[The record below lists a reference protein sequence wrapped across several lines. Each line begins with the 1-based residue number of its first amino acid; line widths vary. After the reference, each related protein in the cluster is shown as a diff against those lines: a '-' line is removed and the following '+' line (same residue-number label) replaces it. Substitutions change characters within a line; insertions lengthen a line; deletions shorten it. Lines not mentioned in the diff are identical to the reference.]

1 MRALAHAPEENAPM
15 ASCRW
20 QTERPFLAEQA
31 RQRMVT
37 MIPFGRYGDVA
48 EVARL
53 VSVCDAGRRGG
64 RMFTRISHIGVVVH
78 DIERALR
85 VWRDALGLK
94 QFADVEFAVEGI
106 RSVFLSVSG
115 APGEMS
121 IELMEPIDK
130 SDMSNA
136 VARRLAKNGEG
147 FYHLALVTG
156 DVSASGHALQE
167 KSFPVIDRAPL
178 GAASQGRWLI
188 HPKATNGIMIEGIEE
203 WGDGVGGPR

>member
-1 MRALAHAPEENAPM
+1 M

-121 IELMEPIDK
+121 VELMEPIDK
-130 SDMSNA
+130 SDMTNP
-136 VARRLAKNGEG
+136 VARRLARHGEG
-147 FYHLALVTG
+147 FYHLAVVADDVAVTG
-156 DVSASGHALQE
+156 GALAE
-167 KSFPVIDRAPL
+167 RSLPLIDRPPVRA
-178 GAASQGRWLI
+178 GRQGRWLV
-188 HPKATNGIMIEGIEE
+188 HPKAASGVMIEGIEE
-203 WGDGVGGPR
+203 WKDGTP